1 MLVDVGG
8 GVGSVALHLLQHA
21 PQLRFIVQD
30 RPEVTEQQAPAV
42 SPASFYSLVL
52 TDDLSTQVWK
62 AKAAQ
67 ALESGQVELQ
77 SHDFFRPQPVKEA
90 AVYLLRFVIH
100 DWADDEAVAI
110 LRPLAKAASSTSRL
124 LLVEQSYRTLEPDP
138 LVISPLPYLADLQML
153 VANNAQE
160 RTQEQY
166 VALAE
171 RAGWKFVK
179 AWVAAVGGTDSGWR
193 HYEFEKL

>member
-1 MLVDVGG
+1 MNDSGT
-8 GVGSVALHLLQHA
+8 
-21 PQLRFIVQD
+21 QL
-30 RPEVTEQQAPAV
+30 
-42 SPASFYSLVL
+42 
-52 TDDLSTQVWK
+52 WK
-62 AKAAQ
+62 AKAPQ
-67 ALESGQVELQ
+67 ALEFGQVELQ

-100 DWADDEAVAI
+100 DWADDNAVAI
-110 LRPLAKAASSTSRL
+110 LNILAKAASSTSRL

-138 LVISPLPYLADLQML
+138 LVISSLPYLADLQML

-166 VALAE
+166 IALAE

-179 AWVAAVGGTDSGWR
+179 VWVAEVGGTDSGWR
-193 HYEFEKL
+193 HYEFQKV